1 MNFLD
6 KDLVNPDDVQFRYGL
21 TLPCSASGNNITYEW
36 KFNGISIKSIDPTGA
51 IFKISPSGT
60 LFKKYPDENNNGKY
74 QCYVSNSRGSSFS
87 REIAVKVTGN

>member
-1 MNFLD
+1 MDFLD
-6 KDLVNPDDVQFRYGL
+6 KDLVNPDDVIFKDGL
-21 TLPCSASGNNITYEW
+21 TLPCSASGNNITYKW
-36 KFNGISIKSIDPTGA
+36 KFNGIFVNPAGA

-60 LFKKYPDENNNGKY
+60 LFKKYPDESSNGKY